1 MYNKMDARGIATMY
15 HDPKTVLS
23 PKDRVTSVEV
33 IFDAGPVDFSWSVAR
48 LKWDDSDAVGIRWN
62 GDERSSIGLPQARGN
77 PTWFIVPSE
86 LESAVLAA
94 AKETSQQRQADLAE
108 GYRLMAADR
117 ARETEAEEWTEALV
131 GDID

>member
-1 MYNKMDARGIATMY
+1 MY

-23 PKDRVTSVEV
+23 PKDRVASIEV
-33 IFDAGPVDFSWSVAR
+33 IFDAGPVNSSWSVAR

-62 GDERSSIGLPQARGN
+62 GDERSSVGLPQARGN
-77 PTWFIVPSE
+77 PTWFIVPRQ

-94 AKETSQQRQADLAE
+94 AQEATRTRMDSLAE

-117 ARETEAEEWTEALV
+117 AREAEAKEWTEALV